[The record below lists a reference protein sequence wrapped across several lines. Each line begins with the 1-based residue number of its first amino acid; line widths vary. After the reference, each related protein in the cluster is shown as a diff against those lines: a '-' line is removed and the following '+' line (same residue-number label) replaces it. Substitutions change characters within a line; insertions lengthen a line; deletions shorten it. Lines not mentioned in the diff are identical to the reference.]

1 MDSESSNEFG
11 ETRLKVDLCFEG
23 NLGCVLGLNNS
34 SNAGNLSS
42 AVVLL
47 SGESERTFSDALVS
61 VGVENETSDA

>member
-47 SGESERTFSDALVS
+47 SGKSERTFSD
-61 VGVENETSDA
+61 